1 MVAVVAVV
9 AEEVVNTTMRG
20 KDEEEEVAVEAVA
33 AEMAYPT
40 VSILKMKAMQ
50 SKIINEAGAEVEE
63 VVQVNSSNSMI
74 KEDRI
79 THAITKEEKTT
90 IKEINVSISN
100 RRSVIE
106 WLMTPTR
113 IN

>member
-1 MVAVVAVV
+1 
-9 AEEVVNTTMRG
+9 
-20 KDEEEEVAVEAVA
+20 
-33 AEMAYPT
+33 
-40 VSILKMKAMQ
+40 MKAMQ

-63 VVQVNSSNSMI
+63 VVQVNNSSNSMI

-79 THAITKEEKTT
+79 ITHAITKEEKAT